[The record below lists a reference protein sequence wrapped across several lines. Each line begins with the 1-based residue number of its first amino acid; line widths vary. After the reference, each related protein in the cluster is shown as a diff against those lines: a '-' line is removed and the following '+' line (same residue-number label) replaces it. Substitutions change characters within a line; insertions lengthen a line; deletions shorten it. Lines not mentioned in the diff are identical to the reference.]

1 MGILGRFTR
10 RKAAPPQSTSPSLE
24 EKPSLSDDAPDA
36 NADDLPH
43 GDGRVEIARGIDAI
57 DVMADRI
64 FRSCSARGW
73 FGADESKFD
82 NDDDTDEVV
91 TGPFEEAVGAL
102 NPRVAIKMRSK
113 AVQIAVKNH
122 IAASPD
128 LKELFINAN
137 TRIQILAT
145 TGDLCLARKSQYA
158 AFVRTEGVLVVWA
171 DRVEDI
177 VATASALE
185 ESLVDFIWSDEA
197 DLLNRN
203 RNPFSPVSPGFDR
216 SKEKFDSLPS
226 EGDGSSASVSVDCED
241 PEKEVIIAARKLRP
255 VALIAPAA
263 TGLAAALAVV
273 VLSLGVRALIIRYLY
288 DKNAVRFA
296 LAAVLPP
303 SFLMIMFPSLV
314 VVFSLLHLF
323 GPVAQYHQNSAT
335 YSAVAPVRDP
345 SLPLLPI
352 TVQLPVYKES
362 LEDVIMPT
370 LESVQR
376 ATTVFER
383 QGGAVNVIVCD
394 DGLQLLD
401 EEYRARRIKFYTDH
415 NVGYV
420 ARPPHGVDGFERR
433 GRFKKAGNLNH
444 CNALSLRVEDI
455 MDEMRVGAEIATG
468 QGPEYWTEL
477 DERELYD
484 TAFARALEEADSKT
498 WAQGN
503 IRIGE
508 IILLIDSD
516 TRVPEDCFMDAS
528 MEMSQS
534 PHVAIIQHA
543 SGVMQVAHHFFE
555 NGVAFF
561 TRNLQVNISFTASS
575 GTACK

>member
-1 MGILGRFTR
+1 
-10 RKAAPPQSTSPSLE
+10 
-24 EKPSLSDDAPDA
+24 
-36 NADDLPH
+36 
-43 GDGRVEIARGIDAI
+43 
-57 DVMADRI
+57 
-64 FRSCSARGW
+64 
-73 FGADESKFD
+73 
-82 NDDDTDEVV
+82 
-91 TGPFEEAVGAL
+91 
-102 NPRVAIKMRSK
+102 
-113 AVQIAVKNH
+113 
-122 IAASPD
+122 
-128 LKELFINAN
+128 
-137 TRIQILAT
+137 
-145 TGDLCLARKSQYA
+145 
-158 AFVRTEGVLVVWA
+158 
-171 DRVEDI
+171 
-177 VATASALE
+177 
-185 ESLVDFIWSDEA
+185 
-197 DLLNRN
+197 
-203 RNPFSPVSPGFDR
+203 
-216 SKEKFDSLPS
+216 
-226 EGDGSSASVSVDCED
+226 
-241 PEKEVIIAARKLRP
+241 
-255 VALIAPAA
+255 
-263 TGLAAALAVV
+263 
-273 VLSLGVRALIIRYLY
+273 
-288 DKNAVRFA
+288 VRFA

-314 VVFSLLHLF
+314 VVFSLVSEATRTLGPFGSGLPERTANQTLPQLHLF

-345 SLPLLPI
+345 SLSLLPI

-401 EEYRARRIKFYTDH
+401 EEDRARRIKFYTDH

-444 CNALSLRVEDI
+444 CNALSLGVEDI

-503 IRIGE
+503 IR
-508 IILLIDSD
+508 
-516 TRVPEDCFMDAS
+516 M
-528 MEMSQS
+528 
-534 PHVAIIQHA
+534 
-543 SGVMQVAHHFFE
+543 
-555 NGVAFF
+555 
-561 TRNLQVNISFTASS
+561 
-575 GTACK
+575 